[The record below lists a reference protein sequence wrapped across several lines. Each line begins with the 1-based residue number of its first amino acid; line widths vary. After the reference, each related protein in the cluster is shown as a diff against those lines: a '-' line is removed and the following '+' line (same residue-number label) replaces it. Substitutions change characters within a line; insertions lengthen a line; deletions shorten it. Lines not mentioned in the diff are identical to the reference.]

1 MTRIAALAAAND
13 LRAVMQGKV
22 VLLGDAAYPAT
33 RQIWNGAV
41 DHQPALFAVCET
53 TKDVQAAVQVADS
66 HGLPLSVRGGG
77 HDWAGRAL
85 RHDGLVIDLRQMRHV
100 EVEAHAQIATI
111 SGGVSAGDLISATAP
126 YGLIA
131 VTSTIGAVGMAG
143 LTLGGGYGP
152 LTSRYGLA
160 LDNLLGA
167 EVVLA
172 NGQIVTANA
181 SENAELFWA
190 LRGGGGNFG
199 VVTSMRVRLHRPPGL
214 LAGLI
219 LFPWSEAEQVLHG
232 YAKAIETAA
241 DELGV
246 IVGVLSGPNGD
257 PVLSLAPTW
266 SGGPAEGERIIV
278 GLQCLGRPLLVVTGP
293 MAYSDLLGMYNA
305 HVVNGRHY
313 ALQTRWVSALTPE
326 VISTLIAGG
335 NNRTS
340 PFTTIAL
347 HHFNGAATRVPL
359 HATAFG
365 LRRKHF
371 LVEAIAAWEPDA
383 QIDSTTHRQWAHNL
397 SQALA
402 PVALAGG
409 YPNLLGPD
417 KHDRSVMLNRS
428 QYAPRM
434 IFGSWALKL
443 LRNQRQ
449 RWDPN
454 HAIRPD
460 RQRFG
465 LISCVFGLNS
475 FLNIDRSVKQ

>member
-85 RHDGLVIDLRQMRHV
+85 RHDG
-100 EVEAHAQIATI
+100 
-111 SGGVSAGDLISATAP
+111 
-126 YGLIA
+126 
-131 VTSTIGAVGMAG
+131 
-143 LTLGGGYGP
+143 
-152 LTSRYGLA
+152 
-160 LDNLLGA
+160 
-167 EVVLA
+167 
-172 NGQIVTANA
+172 
-181 SENAELFWA
+181 
-190 LRGGGGNFG
+190 
-199 VVTSMRVRLHRPPGL
+199 VRLHRPPGL

-293 MAYSDLLGMYNA
+293 MAYSDLLGMYDA

-417 KHDRSVMLNRS
+417 EYDRSVMLNRS

-465 LISCVFGLNS
+465 LISCIFGLNS